1 MMSLNFF
8 HLHATH
14 LVNLT
19 ANSPPTPLHGG
30 RCHAGSLVVIPLS
43 ASASAK
49 QLTEPPDRRRPPA
62 FRSVGRLWN
71 GRTPNWSSRWLP
83 PPPPTDETELEWN
96 GGGADRRAVRA
107 ALLPPSLPPSAV
119 SGERDWPGAAGERAG
134 KRAGILGRALA
145 VCLCAAAE
153 EAFGLPSSSS
163 SPSSAIY
170 TNTVFS
176 FFLPAMN
183 AALVHG
189 IRQKTCA
196 ADQLTWSAGRTA
208 SHPSPD
214 ERILDTVSRGDGHD
228 NRHVRENERG
238 CPKWIRPG
246 DKAANARN
254 VVGLKVVE
262 YGKIYTSRSLGSKE
276 QTG

>member
-1 MMSLNFF
+1 
-8 HLHATH
+8 
-14 LVNLT
+14 
-19 ANSPPTPLHGG
+19 
-30 RCHAGSLVVIPLS
+30 
-43 ASASAK
+43 
-49 QLTEPPDRRRPPA
+49 
-62 FRSVGRLWN
+62 
-71 GRTPNWSSRWLP
+71 
-83 PPPPTDETELEWN
+83 
-96 GGGADRRAVRA
+96 
-107 ALLPPSLPPSAV
+107 
-119 SGERDWPGAAGERAG
+119 
-134 KRAGILGRALA
+134 
-145 VCLCAAAE
+145 
-153 EAFGLPSSSS
+153 
-163 SPSSAIY
+163 
-170 TNTVFS
+170 
-176 FFLPAMN
+176 MN